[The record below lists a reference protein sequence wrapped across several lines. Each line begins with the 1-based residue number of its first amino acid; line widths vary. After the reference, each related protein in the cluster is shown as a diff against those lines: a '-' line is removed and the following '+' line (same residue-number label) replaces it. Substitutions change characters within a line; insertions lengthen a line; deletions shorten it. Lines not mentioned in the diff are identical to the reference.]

1 MVYAIIFFMIAWG
14 LFEFLLAVIEEVF
27 KLPSN
32 LIKAI
37 LVVIVCV
44 WAIIVTLEHYLPLL

>member
-14 LFEFLLAVIEEVF
+14 LFEFLLAAIEEVF

-37 LVVIVCV
+37 LTIIVCV
-44 WAIIVTLEHYLPLL
+44 WVIIVTLEHYLPLL